1 MLLSPLMAAACGG
14 IFTADANTEQ
24 SAERMIYAVGPGQ
37 VTLYEQITY
46 TGSPQNFA
54 WVLPVPAVPQVSLVS
69 TDLFRDLDN
78 QTAPDI
84 YTQPS
89 PSCFGNLAA
98 SAPVGSAEG
107 VTVDDSGTVGPY
119 DYDVINSTNA
129 KALTDWLTSNS
140 YKIPAASA
148 SEIQI
153 YTGQHMYFL
162 AMRLRGAAG
171 VNNMTPVKIS
181 YPSTQQQ
188 ITIPLR
194 MATPM
199 SQQRLNV
206 TLWIFGQSRFLPQ
219 NYTSVQLSD
228 SQLSTDADP
237 MGDYSTLVGQ
247 AVDAAGGRG
256 FVTDYA
262 QPTSQ
267 ISAPAS
273 DTDLQGLVSSY
284 PYLTRLYTSLAP
296 AQITQDPTFAA
307 ATGQANVSAVRV
319 LPASSAVTF
328 CGYTVQQVLTVLGVI
343 MVVFLLAIFIV
354 RRKIKRA
361 S

>member
-1 MLLSPLMAAACGG
+1 MLFSPLLAAACGG
-14 IFTADANTEQ
+14 MFTADANTEQ
-24 SAERMIYAVGPGQ
+24 SAERMIYAVGPSQ

-54 WVLPVPAVPQVSLVS
+54 WVLPVPAVPQVGVVS

-84 YTQPS
+84 YTQPA
-89 PSCFGNLAA
+89 PSCNGNLA
-98 SAPVGSAEG
+98 SGAPAGSAEG

-119 DYDVINSTNA
+119 DYDVITSNNA
-129 KALTDWLTSNS
+129 KALTNWLTSNS

-162 AMRLRGAAG
+162 AMRLKGAAG
-171 VNNMTPVKIS
+171 VNNMTPVKIT

-199 SQQRLNV
+199 SQQRLKV

-219 NYTSVQLSD
+219 NYKSLQLSD
-228 SQLSTDADP
+228 SQLSAASDP
-237 MGDYSTLVGQ
+237 MDDYSTLVGN
-247 AVDAAGGRG
+247 AVDAAGGHG

-267 ISAPAS
+267 LSAPSADS
-273 DTDLQGLVSSY
+273 ELQGLLSSY

-296 AQITQDPTFAA
+296 AQITLDPTFAA
-307 ATGQANVSAVRV
+307 ATGQANVSSVRE
-319 LPASSAVTF
+319 LPAPLSETF
-328 CGYTVQQVLTVLGVI
+328 CGYSIQQVLTVLGI
-343 MVVFLLAIFIV
+343 ITVVFLLLIFLI
-354 RRKIKRA
+354 RRRIKRA
-361 S
+361 